1 MIIQKNNKKGL
12 SSVVATL
19 LIILLAM
26 VLIVIVW
33 VIIKGNIKDQSDEI
47 SLDKFTVNL
56 KISDAKIIDDTHLN
70 TKIIRNVGEGDIYG
84 VYFVVHDIHDSEVAR
99 YNISMKELEEKKFE
113 ITLYVLNASEARKI
127 TLAPIIKLNS
137 GKEVVGSIND
147 EFLLIRNEG
156 SGSSGSSGGS
166 GSSGSGGSG
175 SGSSGSGGST
185 PTPTCTETCSSLDYE
200 CGTHLICDEEENCGT
215 CGNGYVCNNNGKCV
229 EESTCVPTTCEE
241 LERVC
246 GEASDGCGK
255 ALTCGICN
263 DNNLCTEDSCSQNGK
278 CVYSSTSCDDNNE
291 CTTDVCDPSTGC
303 SHASLTGISC
313 KEDNNPCTTDICN
326 NGLCTHIPIS
336 DCCTSDSNC
345 ISNPLIP
352 NFCPQQ
358 VCNLSDNKCYSNYP
372 SCANN
377 DGCCPLGCN
386 LGNDNDCT
394 TCTRN
399 SQCNDNNV
407 CTTDT
412 CVSGTCTF
420 TPITQCI
427 NNDGCCPT
435 GCNAVN
441 DNNCNPKCGNGV
453 REGSEQ
459 CDGLQLGSATCV
471 SLLGSGY
478 TSGSLT
484 CTSGCIYNVS
494 NCCSPESNTQF
505 CSRLTRQCGSVTAN
519 DNCGN
524 SRTVSSC
531 GTCQS
536 GYTCSNGLCIQ
547 SCVPES
553 NAQFCSRLG
562 KNCGSVTGVDNCQ
575 ASRTANC
582 GSCSSPLTCGGSGT
596 ANVCGCTPT
605 TYTPA
610 LNTFCDSRSVTTN
623 CGTTVT
629 MSGTLT
635 CQTGYSCAANGT
647 CVKDSANL
655 KYIVQNGVGYADII
669 VASNAPNTVKL
680 AANYFQMYI
689 QNMTG
694 VKLPI
699 SNTINNSK
707 QYHVYIGKSTYTDSL
722 GINSNECKDGGFK
735 IISGNNYLALI
746 GEDTVFSLNGP
757 RTMTEWDNYVRNKW
771 GESFKWGN
779 DLIGCG
785 PQYNDMYGF
794 SNADKRG
801 SMNAVFEFLY
811 NQGIRWY
818 YPGWHEYDNLGTII
832 PSKQSVGFGNMNTLK
847 NPDYPMRSFSLYGY
861 SFWGISDYHLGH
873 LAPEVMQ
880 WVLSLRTNS
889 WYEYTVGSLCGPAHG
904 LHALVERQWDKTD
917 YFAVVDGVRQNGNS
931 YPSVNLC
938 YPYYTSQN
946 RLFEETVKYVKTMYD
961 AYNLS
966 VVNIMP
972 LDGIGG
978 PSDECAH
985 LINNHGGYGG
995 LYSNYVWEFVNNVA
1009 WEIYNDPQYAG
1020 KMVECSAYT
1029 TYSLPP
1035 TNLSK
1040 QIAPNLA
1047 VSIGVSRDSLGDFAT
1062 KAEFENYVNLWT
1074 TKLASNNHL
1083 TGGVETNY
1091 FYSGDVLMHHFY
1103 DNPKRNTPVYMPN
1116 LIADNL
1122 RLLKGKSYGDFL
1134 EINTAL
1140 ASAASNEGYNPNTRK
1155 WNLAWDGFVSD
1166 SFNTYITALMYWD
1179 VNQNVSAIMDEY
1191 YTLYYGPA
1199 ASKMKEAIEYSENNY
1214 ATLAYSPIYLKTLRQ
1229 KVNEA
1234 LAMVPA
1240 NSKYAQRITLLRTL
1254 IYLDYAGDEIL
1265 IDSCR
1270 TLDSEG
1276 TTYKLTRD
1284 VSSARTCMTIDQ
1296 SGITLDCQGH
1306 SITYSTAGGS
1316 NDHAIH
1322 NDAFNSYRGDY
1333 FTLKNCVIKDGSYL
1347 SGSETGSAIYLSHID
1362 NSVFENNII
1371 NVSGEGIYN
1380 LNGGENLFK
1389 GNNVTAYNGNA
1400 YYSQIQM
1407 PWSRNIFINN
1417 IFKSDRATAAY
1428 MYDGRGE
1435 NITSN
1440 QFISN
1445 RGFGLHL
1452 NLGSSPWIQNNL
1464 LSSQTTSGFAAYDVT
1479 NVTKIGNT
1487 EINNGG

>member
-1 MIIQKNNKKGL
+1 MFRRGEKRGL
-12 SSVVATL
+12 SAVVATL

-26 VLIVIVW
+26 ILIVIVW
-33 VIIKGNIKDQSDEI
+33 VVIRGNVKDQSDEI

-336 DCCTSDSNC
+336 DCCTTNSQCGSGA
-345 ISNPLIP
+345 
-352 NFCPQQ
+352 FCPQDR
-358 VCNLSDNKCYSNYP
+358 CNLSDNKCYSNYP
-372 SCANN
+372 SCTNN

-394 TCTRN
+394 TCTGN

-547 SCVPES
+547 SCVPETNAQFCS
-553 NAQFCSRLG
+553 RLTRQCGSVTANDNCGNSRTVSSCGTCQSGYTCSNGLCIQSCVPETNAQFCSRLG
-562 KNCGSVTGVDNCQ
+562 KDCGNVTGVDNCGN
-575 ASRTANC
+575 SKTVNC
-582 GSCSSPLTCGGSGT
+582 GSCSSPLTCGGNGT
-596 ANVCGCTPT
+596 ANVCGCTVSS
-605 TYTPA
+605 YTPA
-610 LNTFCDSRSVTTN
+610 LNTFCGSRSVTTN

-629 MSGTLT
+629 MPGTLT

-647 CVKDSANL
+647 CVKDSADL
-655 KYIVQNGVGYADII
+655 KYLVQNGVGYADII

-680 AANYFQMYI
+680 AGNYFQMYI

-694 VKLPI
+694 VRLPI

-707 QYHVYIGKSTYTDSL
+707 QYHVYIGKSSYTDSL
-722 GINSNECKDGGFK
+722 GINSNGCEYDGFK
-735 IISGNNYLALI
+735 IISGSDYLVLI
-746 GEDTVFSLNGP
+746 GDDEPFTPYGP
-757 RTMTEWDNYVRNKW
+757 TSESQWDALTGGRWENNFINFYQKQRNPEKNIW
-771 GESFKWGN
+771 RMDG
-779 DLIGCG
+779 
-785 PQYNDMYGF
+785 M
-794 SNADKRG
+794 G

-811 NQGIRWY
+811 DQGIRWY
-818 YPGWHEYDNLGTII
+818 APGDIGVVI
-832 PSKQSVGFGNMNTLK
+832 PNKQSVGFRNTNVLK
-847 NPDYPMRSFSLYGY
+847 NPDYPMRSIFMYY
-861 SFWGISDYHLGH
+861 MEFGH
-873 LAPEVMQ
+873 LIPYLYPDYENRLQ
-880 WVLSLRTNS
+880 WALSLRLNN
-889 WYEYTVGSLCGPAHG
+889 YFEFMDNPAHG
-904 LHALVERQWDKTD
+904 ILEVIERSVQRTNHPE
-917 YFAVVDGVRQNGNS
+917 YYAILNGVRRNGEN
-931 YPSVNLC
+931 PVPDLC
-938 YPYYTSQN
+938 SQELLQEN
-946 RLFEETVKYVKTMYD
+946 VLYVKAMFD
-961 AYNLS
+961 LYNFS
-966 VVNIMP
+966 VVSVMP
-972 LDGIGG
+972 TDGFEG
-978 PSDECAH
+978 PSESSQRCLATRDNSRGWESA
-985 LINNHGGYGG
+985 L
-995 LYSNYVWEFVNNVA
+995 SNYVWDYVNNVS
-1009 WEIYNDPQYAG
+1009 WEIYNDPKYAG
-1020 KMVECSAYT
+1020 KKISNCAYPP
-1029 TYSLPP
+1029 YLYPP
-1035 TNLSK
+1035 TKLSK
-1040 QIAPNLA
+1040 PVAPNLVVILTQWRSNFA
-1047 VSIGVSRDSLGDFAT
+1047 SEEENRVYKEVRNQWINMLPSKEVYSYDYYLHNRMDSYTQGVPTYFPHMIVDDLKELKSNSKG
-1062 KAEFENYVNLWT
+1062 EFMEVY
-1074 TKLASNNHL
+1074 SNW
-1083 TGGVETNY
+1083 
-1091 FYSGDVLMHHFY
+1091 
-1103 DNPKRNTPVYMPN
+1103 PP
-1116 LIADNL
+1116 
-1122 RLLKGKSYGDFL
+1122 
-1134 EINTAL
+1134 
-1140 ASAASNEGYNPNTRK
+1140 
-1155 WNLAWDGFVSD
+1155 WNLGWD
-1166 SFNTYITALMYWD
+1166 SFAATSLNIYITSRAYWD
-1179 VNQNVSAIMDEY
+1179 VNLDVDLLLEEY
-1191 YTLYYGPA
+1191 YPLYYGPA
-1199 ASKMKEAIEYSENNY
+1199 SSQMKAFVEYSEANY
-1214 ATLAYSPIYLKTLRQ
+1214 VYALENPNVLRTMRTMLTNARATAGNTVYG
-1229 KVNEA
+1229 
-1234 LAMVPA
+1234 
-1240 NSKYAQRITLLRTL
+1240 QRIDLLIGL
-1254 IYLDYAGDEIL
+1254 MNSNFAGEVVNVN
-1265 IDSCR
+1265 SCR
-1270 TLDSEG
+1270 TLNSPA
-1276 TTYKLTRD
+1276 TTYVLTSD
-1284 VSSARTCMTIDQ
+1284 VSSSGTCFIVDQ
-1296 SGITLDCQGH
+1296 GGIILDCQGH
-1306 SITYSTAGGS
+1306 TITYSGNGMGIGKDYWYTAGSGLV
-1316 NDHAIH
+1316 I
-1322 NDAFNSYRGDY
+1322 
-1333 FTLKNCVIKDGSYL
+1333 KNCNIVGTGTSSREGIQLEYTNNVRIENTNITSRGNGISL
-1347 SGSETGSAIYLSHID
+1347 FENGNISIVNTRVSSSGGQALFMQSANGGLVN
-1362 NSVFENNII
+1362 NSVF
-1371 NVSGEGIYN
+1371 SSASDWGIYLYDTQN
-1380 LNGGENLFK
+1380 LIVTW
-1389 GNNVTAYNGNA
+1389 NNVTGRANGN
-1400 YYSQIQM
+1400 SVQLTKCTQNTITDNRF
-1407 PWSRNIFINN
+1407 SRTGVTEYQSSGNI
-1417 IFKSDRATAAY
+1417 
-1428 MYDGRGE
+1428 
-1435 NITSN
+1435 
-1440 QFISN
+1440 
-1445 RGFGLHL
+1445 
-1452 NLGSSPWIQNNL
+1452 L
-1464 LSSQTTSGFAAYDVT
+1464 LR
-1479 NVTKIGNT
+1479 NT
-1487 EINNGG
+1487 VF